1 MKAVLGALAFM
12 HQSSDNQLVLNN
24 IFPYGSIDLY
34 IFCDGSGGS
43 NNDNGGWGFCVQS
56 RFGKIIYEDFGAP
69 DGLSTNN
76 ISEYR
81 SVIAALEWAK
91 GKTAG
96 CITIKTDSKLVVEQV
111 LGRWKCKKP
120 HLQPLWTRTKELIVE
135 VDAIIMWIPREEN
148 KRADELSREWQN
160 HG

>member
-1 MKAVLGALAFM
+1 MFEEQRALE
-12 HQSSDNQLVLNN
+12 DL
-24 IFPYGSIDLY
+24 FPYGSMDIVV
-34 IFCDGSGGS
+34 FCDGSGGS
-43 NNDNGGWGFCVQS
+43 NNDNGGWGFSAQS
-56 RFGKIIYEDFGAP
+56 KYGKILHESFGPP

-96 CITIKTDSKLVVEQV
+96 NVIIKTDSLLVVSQV
-111 LGRWKCKKP
+111 KRLWKCKKP
-120 HLQPLWTRTKELIVE
+120 HLQPLCDKARQLLTE
-135 VDAIIMWIPREEN
+135 VDAAIMWIPRAEN
-148 KRADELSREWQN
+148 KRADELSHEWEN